1 MKNIAPIFIKE
12 LKHNLREKNANIMMI
27 LFPMALILILGTA
40 LSFMFNSTRIELEG
54 IKVLYTN
61 RGGSFLGE
69 AFNGFIEMVSNMG
82 IEFEETDNTRTGI
95 ESVKQAEYSCYVV
108 LEDDSQVIRLY
119 KNDRYY
125 FEANIVE
132 TLIYGFTER
141 YNVIAEAAKE
151 NPAMLADI
159 TDASGNEFYITRHLN
174 EKRKPTSTDYY
185 SVTMLTLILMYSSIT
200 GLSSIKREQN
210 LKTGN
215 RILCS
220 PVNKYEILIGKVM
233 GCILITVMQAL
244 VVFLFSKLILNANWG
259 GNIGVILAV
268 IVSEAIMAVS
278 IGTCIGFTIK
288 NEGLSVGII
297 NLAIPIFVMLG
308 GGYVPIDTMGEFF
321 QKLSVIS
328 PVKWTNQAIFRV
340 IYNND
345 FSYVP
350 VSITINLLIAFLLI
364 MVSSMVYRKQGA

>member
-1 MKNIAPIFIKE
+1 
-12 LKHNLREKNANIMMI
+12 
-27 LFPMALILILGTA
+27 
-40 LSFMFNSTRIELEG
+40 
-54 IKVLYTN
+54 
-61 RGGSFLGE
+61 
-69 AFNGFIEMVSNMG
+69 
-82 IEFEETDNTRTGI
+82 
-95 ESVKQAEYSCYVV
+95 
-108 LEDDSQVIRLY
+108 
-119 KNDRYY
+119 
-125 FEANIVE
+125 
-132 TLIYGFTER
+132 
-141 YNVIAEAAKE
+141 
-151 NPAMLADI
+151 
-159 TDASGNEFYITRHLN
+159 
-174 EKRKPTSTDYY
+174 
-185 SVTMLTLILMYSSIT
+185 
-200 GLSSIKREQN
+200 
-210 LKTGN
+210 
-215 RILCS
+215 
-220 PVNKYEILIGKVM
+220 M

-364 MVSSMVYRKQGA
+364 MVSSMVYRKEGA